1 MNSGSFE
8 LNKIAGAALSALLFV
23 FGAKE
28 LQHVMAYPG
37 KTKAGY
43 ELPAPTGGSGGG
55 GAPAAA
61 WSPAAVLAALPTASV
76 DGGKEVFKAC
86 VQCHR
91 TNKGEASPQGPN
103 LHGIVG
109 RDVGKYPGFAN
120 YSPALQGKGG
130 NWSYESLAAFLHDPR
145 GTVPGNRMA
154 FAGVKDDKDLADLIA
169 FLRTQADS
177 PAPLPK

>member
-8 LNKIAGAALSALLFV
+8 INKIAGAALSALLFI

-28 LQHVMAYPG
+28 LQHILAHG
-37 KTKAGY
+37 EKTKVGY

-55 GAPAAA
+55 GAPAQA

-76 DGGKEVFKAC
+76 DGGKEVYKAC

-91 TNKGEASPQGPN
+91 TGKGEASPQGPN
-103 LHGIVG
+103 LHGIIG
-109 RDVGKYPGFAN
+109 REIGKYPGFTN
-120 YSPALQGKGG
+120 YSPVMQTKGG
-130 NWSYESLAAFLHDPR
+130 NWTYEALAAYLHDPR
-145 GTVPGNRMA
+145 GNIPGNRMA
-154 FAGVKDDKDLADLIA
+154 FAGVKDDKDMADLLA
-169 FLRTQADS
+169 FLRTQADT